1 MIILFHCGL
10 PFLFLVVSVYLYLF
24 ICICICVFVFVYSVF
39 LYLHLCIVYMYL
51 YFCICL
57 TNIIKTSL
65 TLCSPPPE
73 PDWQEGGGNISF
85 VQFRRIAG
93 IIALSLAT
101 IMQL

>member
-1 MIILFHCGL
+1 MPERKRFFSIDVF
-10 PFLFLVVSVYLYLF
+10 PY
-24 ICICICVFVFVYSVF
+24 VFVS
-39 LYLHLCIVYMYL
+39 MYL